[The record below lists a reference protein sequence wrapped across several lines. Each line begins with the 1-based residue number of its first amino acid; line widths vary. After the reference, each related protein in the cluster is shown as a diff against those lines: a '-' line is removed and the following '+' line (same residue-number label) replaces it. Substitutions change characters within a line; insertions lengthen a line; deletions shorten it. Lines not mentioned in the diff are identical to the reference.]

1 MQNELNIERFF
12 KNKFNF
18 FVIIILLII
27 LSSTLSQEIVFNYR
41 FIKIVELIDEN
52 YIMCTEKNIN
62 IFDSNFKNLIFQHNL
77 TTEIPDKDT
86 FEFVTISQYPN
97 EDGGR
102 IIVLYKNKVYLI
114 YSSYSKILQDNIN
127 INHQNSKYYTL
138 VPYKDGDNYN
148 FIIGYIDNIIK
159 LAYYKF
165 NIGSNSV
172 ELINTFSPDLPCIEG
187 RQEKTSYEGFS
198 CNIMISNQKGKVL
211 TCFYEKIYIF
221 GVCSFNLVD
230 FNMIEELCH
239 LTNSISPSYIHS
251 AVSFDKGKSLICFIN
266 GNANTGHCI
275 NYDINK
281 HELSSVIDTSE
292 QCNRDPASVNVF
304 YSIKSKE
311 FLFLCYDYSYNYH
324 IVKYNE
330 TLSIVRT
337 ENTLKI
343 DNCDPQFVSIIYDYN
358 NNTYNSFLSCGD
370 YKKIKYYPLPNTFNP
385 SEKPIWPEFPLILD
399 TDSHSQINTQTNSY
413 SISNLASVTDSQ
425 SQINTQTNS
434 NSVLISTSV
443 TDSQSQINTQTNS
456 NSVLISS
463 TVPVSFTDNH
473 DINNYIIINDKKEC
487 SGEFLY
493 ENKNTGECLKTCD
506 YSEILNKNCLI
517 NTITNDNI
525 GEITKEIRNI
535 IKNANIDSN
544 TNILIEGENIVYQ
557 IISSQN
563 MNDNNNNNLS
573 IIDFGDC
580 ENILKE
586 ENNIDYLIILKIDIK
601 VNINSPNILNYEIYN
616 PKSLEKLNLSL
627 CRNVT
632 INTYINFY
640 PSKEALDKIIK
651 LNESGF
657 DLYNINDS
665 FYQDLCTPFTSDDG
679 TDILLSDR
687 KNDFY
692 ENISL
697 CETGC
702 TYLKYDY
709 ITQRVKCECPVKNE
723 IDINEKKEDKDNF
736 FSNFI
741 DEDTFSNIKVLKCFK
756 LVFSKKGHS
765 NNIGSYIFLILIFS
779 LIVLSVI
786 YRIYQIRN
794 IMRILRKIIKVEN
807 FIEKINNENKSDI
820 NKNNNLD
827 NNNFNNNTNNN
838 KPNDNNSINNK
849 INIMASPL
857 KKKKESKK
865 YS

>member
-1 MQNELNIERFF
+1 
-12 KNKFNF
+12 
-18 FVIIILLII
+18 
-27 LSSTLSQEIVFNYR
+27 
-41 FIKIVELIDEN
+41 
-52 YIMCTEKNIN
+52 
-62 IFDSNFKNLIFQHNL
+62 
-77 TTEIPDKDT
+77 
-86 FEFVTISQYPN
+86 
-97 EDGGR
+97 
-102 IIVLYKNKVYLI
+102 
-114 YSSYSKILQDNIN
+114 
-127 INHQNSKYYTL
+127 
-138 VPYKDGDNYN
+138 
-148 FIIGYIDNIIK
+148 
-159 LAYYKF
+159 
-165 NIGSNSV
+165 
-172 ELINTFSPDLPCIEG
+172 
-187 RQEKTSYEGFS
+187 
-198 CNIMISNQKGKVL
+198 
-211 TCFYEKIYIF
+211 
-221 GVCSFNLVD
+221 
-230 FNMIEELCH
+230 
-239 LTNSISPSYIHS
+239 
-251 AVSFDKGKSLICFIN
+251 
-266 GNANTGHCI
+266 
-275 NYDINK
+275 
-281 HELSSVIDTSE
+281 
-292 QCNRDPASVNVF
+292 
-304 YSIKSKE
+304 
-311 FLFLCYDYSYNYH
+311 
-324 IVKYNE
+324 
-330 TLSIVRT
+330 
-337 ENTLKI
+337 
-343 DNCDPQFVSIIYDYN
+343 
-358 NNTYNSFLSCGD
+358 
-370 YKKIKYYPLPNTFNP
+370 
-385 SEKPIWPEFPLILD
+385 
-399 TDSHSQINTQTNSY
+399 
-413 SISNLASVTDSQ
+413 
-425 SQINTQTNS
+425 
-434 NSVLISTSV
+434 
-443 TDSQSQINTQTNS
+443 
-456 NSVLISS
+456 
-463 TVPVSFTDNH
+463 
-473 DINNYIIINDKKEC
+473 
-487 SGEFLY
+487 
-493 ENKNTGECLKTCD
+493 
-506 YSEILNKNCLI
+506 
-517 NTITNDNI
+517 
-525 GEITKEIRNI
+525 
-535 IKNANIDSN
+535 
-544 TNILIEGENIVYQ
+544 
-557 IISSQN
+557 
-563 MNDNNNNNLS
+563 MNDNNNKNLS